1 MTKKTTYLYLLL
13 ATLYCLLTLL
23 KPYPFA
29 WLVKTLPMLVLLY
42 TVSLEVIVKS
52 TLPKIA
58 NNQTANQ
65 NGKTVTML
73 LMALLCST
81 CGDILLA
88 MQSEHFFIFG
98 LTSFLIAHLFFL
110 ISFKPFIKQNLFYI
124 PIYLVTG
131 LALFSF
137 MTDNLNELFIPV
149 LVYMLALLTMAV
161 GTLLSSKS
169 NKWMVIG
176 GICFVVSDS
185 LIGLTKFYIEIPQS
199 HLWIMFTY
207 YAAQYCLVNGLLVA
221 STRVASDEGGSSE

>member
-29 WLVKTLPMLVLLY
+29 WLVKILPMLVLLY

-58 NNQTANQ
+58 NNQTSNQ

-88 MQSEHFFIFG
+88 MQGEHFFISG

-110 ISFKPFIKQNLFYI
+110 ISFKPLIKQNLIYI
-124 PIYLVTG
+124 PIYAGV
-131 LALFSF
+131 AVAVFSL
-137 MTDNLNELFIPV
+137 MANKLNELFIPV
-149 LVYMLALLTMAV
+149 FVYILVLLAMAV

-176 GICFVVSDS
+176 GVFFVVSDS

-199 HLWIMFTY
+199 QLWIMITY
-207 YAAQYCLVNGLLVA
+207 YAAQYCLVNGLLAA
-221 STRVASDEGGSSE
+221 STRVASYEGGE